1 MRTLRKEFLVAVLT
15 VIVLGILGSTDAVV
29 AKKPRKSLQKRT
41 YYDLYVVQGAKTF
54 RLPQGDLTFKTA
66 LSLGPDKTGFYGI
79 PGPPGTRLDI
89 EPIEI
94 LLFDPETAG
103 ATVQLAKLAHIETAP
118 AHSFDLKAVKIGPAI
133 FDKVYHV
140 NFDEPVPIN
149 LWCVEGNIPL
159 LLTPVARKRGWYRA
173 VPAQKLEAGVYAI
186 NFGGIDGPRIY
197 TGALYCYPFVLAG
210 GPEPDNPPA
219 HKPVP

>member
-1 MRTLRKEFLVAVLT
+1 MRTLRKKFLVAVLT
-15 VIVLGILGSTDAVV
+15 VMVLGIWGSTEAVE
-29 AKKPRKSLQKRT
+29 AKKPRKSLQKRK
-41 YYDLYVVQGAKTF
+41 YYDLYVVQGAKTS

-79 PGPPGTRLDI
+79 PRPPETRLEL
-89 EPIEI
+89 EPMEI
-94 LLFDPETAG
+94 LLFDPDTAG
-103 ATVQLAKLAHIETAP
+103 ATMQLAKLAHIETAP
-118 AHSFDLKAVKIGPAI
+118 ARSFDLKAVKIGPAI

-159 LLTPVARKRGWYRA
+159 QLTPVARKPGWYRA
-173 VPAQKLEAGVYAI
+173 VPAQKLEAGVYAV

-219 HKPVP
+219 NKPGP

>member
-15 VIVLGILGSTDAVV
+15 VIVLGVWGSTNVV
-29 AKKPRKSLQKRT
+29 GAKRSRKSLQKRR

-54 RLPQGDLTFKTA
+54 RLPRSDLSFKTA

-79 PGPPGTRLDI
+79 AGPPATRLDM
-89 EPIEI
+89 EPMEI
-94 LLFDPETAG
+94 LLFDPDTAG
-103 ATVQLAKLAHIETAP
+103 ATIQLAKLAHIETAP

-149 LWCVEGNIPL
+149 LWCVQANIPL
-159 LLTPVARKRGWYRA
+159 QLTPVVRKPGWYRA
-173 VPAQKLEAGVYAI
+173 VPARKLEAGIYAI
-186 NFGGIDGPRIY
+186 NFGGIDGPRVY

-210 GPEPDNPPA
+210 GPEADNPPA
-219 HKPVP
+219 DKPVP

>member
-15 VIVLGILGSTDAVV
+15 VIVLGILGSTDAVG

-66 LSLGPDKTGFYGI
+66 LSLGPDKTGCYGI
-79 PGPPGTRLDI
+79 PRPPETRLDI

-103 ATVQLAKLAHIETAP
+103 ATMQLAKLAHIETAP

-159 LLTPVARKRGWYRA
+159 QLTPVARKPGWYRA
-173 VPAQKLEAGVYAI
+173 VPARKLEAGVYAI

-197 TGALYCYPFVLAG
+197 TGALYCYPFILAG
-210 GPEPDNPPA
+210 GPEADNPPA
-219 HKPVP
+219 NQPVP

>member
-54 RLPQGDLTFKTA
+54 RLPQVDLTFKTA

-79 PGPPGTRLDI
+79 PRPPETRLDI

-94 LLFDPETAG
+94 VLFDPETAG
-103 ATVQLAKLAHIETAP
+103 ATMQLAKLAHIETAP

-149 LWCVEGNIPL
+149 LWCVEGSIPL
-159 LLTPVARKRGWYRA
+159 QLTPVARKPGWYRA